1 MSRLRLLSVFIA
13 SVLSAHAR
21 IELKWSPAPQSP
33 GSAQEIKIGGKT
45 AYRHNDYIEFAI
57 PEGVTAPKG
66 KIYAKISYLDKGFG
80 LLQVSYRQENGSYV
94 KTRRHTR
101 SSRVNTGEWVNSF
114 HLLADADLRADD
126 DIKQILVVRIDAR
139 QGEPLTVG
147 GVTLSDTPFDDPV
160 FIKVISESWKLPP
173 PASETS
179 PLTPPASLDGTI
191 MAGYQGW
198 FGTPN
203 DLNDTG
209 WFHWFK
215 SHTRTETKKIS
226 VDMWPETDGLPA
238 SALVPAE
245 ELKRKSGKP
254 ALLYSSTSPEIVRQH
269 FCWLREH
276 NIDGI
281 FLERFGP
288 PPPRGEG
295 AEWVLSAVRHAANAE
310 GRTWALKYD
319 ISSIGYDSGV
329 QVVDRFKGDWIRLV
343 DELGILKDKF
353 YLREN
358 GKPVVMFWGL
368 AFPGRKFSQRQADLI
383 IDFLRNDPKYGGNY
397 VIGGI
402 PNWWRPMPE
411 WYSHFKKY
419 DRLMPWQG
427 WNRMKGYTKDRDA
440 FAAWGREY
448 YAHIWPGFSH
458 KNRSG
463 GPEAEWPRHKGEYF
477 WKQINQAISEG
488 NRSLYIGMLDEF
500 DEGTAIL
507 PMSDDPLEG
516 AFFLNNEG
524 MPSGWYLRLASY
536 GKEILQGKRPVGQP
550 MPAPKSAVP

>member
-1 MSRLRLLSVFIA
+1 MHSQ
-13 SVLSAHAR
+13 
-21 IELKWSPAPQSP
+21 IELQWTPAPQAP
-33 GSAQEIKIGGKT
+33 VQAREVKLGNQT
-45 AYRHNDYIEFAI
+45 AYQHNGYIEFGL
-57 PEGVTAPKG
+57 PNGVVAPKG
-66 KIYAKISYLDKGFG
+66 RLYAKVRYLDQGFG
-80 LLQVSYRQENGSYV
+80 LIQVFYHQQNGSYA
-94 KTRRHTR
+94 KTLRHTR
-101 SSRVNTGEWVNSF
+101 SSRINTGEWVDSF
-114 HLLADADLRADD
+114 HVLTDAGLGADG
-126 DIKQILVVRIDAR
+126 DIKQAFVVRIDAR

-147 GVTLSDTPFDDPV
+147 GVTIQTTPFDDLV
-160 FIKVISESWKLPP
+160 FKKIVSESWKLPP

-179 PLTPPASLDGTI
+179 PLTPPKSLDGTI

-215 SHTRTETKKIS
+215 SHTRADPQKIS
-226 VDMWPETDGLPA
+226 VDMWPETDLLPS

-245 ELKRKSGKP
+245 GLKRKSGKP

-269 FCWLREH
+269 FRWLREH

-288 PPPRGEG
+288 PPPPRSEG
-295 AEWVLSAVRHAANAE
+295 QEWVLSAVRHAANAE
-310 GRTWALKYD
+310 GRVWALKYD
-319 ISSIGYDSGV
+319 IGSISYDSGE
-329 QVVDRFKGDWIRLV
+329 QVVERFKGDWIRLV
-343 DELGILKDKF
+343 DELKILEDKF

-358 GKPVVMFWGL
+358 GKPVVLFWGL
-368 AFPGRKFSQRQADLI
+368 AFPGRKFTQRQADLI
-383 IDFLRNDPKYGGNY
+383 VNFLQNDPKYGGNH

-402 PNWWRPMPE
+402 PNWWRTMPE

-419 DRLMPWQG
+419 DSLLPWQG
-427 WNRMKGYTKDRDA
+427 WNRTKEYTNDRKA
-440 FAAWGREY
+440 FAAWGCDY

-463 GPEAEWPRHKGEYF
+463 GPEAEWPRYKGEYF
-477 WKQINQAISEG
+477 WKQINQAIAEG
-488 NRSLYIGMLDEF
+488 NNRLYIGMLDEF

-507 PMSDDPLEG
+507 PISDDPLDG

-524 MPSGWYLRLASY
+524 MPSDWYLRLASF
-536 GKEILQGKRPVGQP
+536 GKEILQGKCPAGQP
-550 MPAPKSAVP
+550 MPKPKSP